1 MTTAAAAA
9 DDDADDAG
17 DDDEDDEEDDEDE
30 PATKEPATKDKEDD
44 ESSSEDDDED
54 ELEFQTSKALELEA
68 ELKKKTAR
76 LEEKQAL
83 LNKEK
88 ERTARLSLLMSQKNT
103 DLPNA
108 YRLKIDA
115 FVNKEAYTYMKVISP
130 RNLQSGSLLMN
141 QFLASTRISGADFQ
155 LYYSK
160 ILQRIT
166 KRFTDRRNA
175 DVSHLRTAFAGMSFK
190 LKTCLLLHPDSN
202 PFIYFEQFSWTRKS
216 RVSPPCCHRLH
227 AVPPLLLAVA
237 AFVARRP
244 AVTPFV
250 VVVVVV
256 AVAVVG

>member
-1 MTTAAAAA
+1 
-9 DDDADDAG
+9 
-17 DDDEDDEEDDEDE
+17 
-30 PATKEPATKDKEDD
+30 
-44 ESSSEDDDED
+44 
-54 ELEFQTSKALELEA
+54 
-68 ELKKKTAR
+68 
-76 LEEKQAL
+76 
-83 LNKEK
+83 
-88 ERTARLSLLMSQKNT
+88 
-103 DLPNA
+103 
-108 YRLKIDA
+108 
-115 FVNKEAYTYMKVISP
+115 
-130 RNLQSGSLLMN
+130 MN

-244 AVTPFV
+244 LSPLLLLLLLLLPAVTPFV